1 MILGRHSGDT
11 VRTVTRLALASLL
24 SIGLSG
30 VAEAGSAQK
39 RRGNLF
45 KHDYTAAYTVQRVS
59 VRTSC
64 FPSKLKAILAHIA
77 VTTGK
82 KPVVT
87 SGHRPRSG
95 RSQHSNCYAAD
106 IRVPGVSERTILTVA
121 ASAPGIGGIGRYCNG
136 LVHVDIGPKR
146 RWAHCGRRK

>member
-1 MILGRHSGDT
+1 MRIVLR
-11 VRTVTRLALASLL
+11 VALASLL
-24 SIGLSG
+24 SVGLSG
-30 VAEAGSAQK
+30 VAEADNSQK
-39 RRGNLF
+39 RRGNIF

-77 VTTGK
+77 VHTGK
-82 KPVVT
+82 RPVVT

-106 IRVPGVSERTILTVA
+106 IRVPGVS
-121 ASAPGIGGIGRYCNG
+121 
-136 LVHVDIGPKR
+136 
-146 RWAHCGRRK
+146 